1 MRMAIAAAVF
11 AATIPMSAAHAVT
24 VSGDFDET
32 TNVSI
37 SNGDVFRTEVF
48 ADASDGANEL
58 RFAFTADG
66 PVRVTNTSTINPN
79 GVFEDVTIALEDASG
94 AVLAF
99 ISGLNAG
106 DGTPITADFA
116 DGAEFFLTASF
127 SDVTTNDS
135 NLDFRVAGAAVPIP
149 AALPMFATALV
160 GFGLLGRRRK
170 TAPRA

>member
-79 GVFEDVTIALEDASG
+79 GVFEDVTIALEDSSG
-94 AVLAF
+94 AVLSSV
-99 ISGLNAG
+99 SGLDAG
-106 DGTPITADFA
+106 DGFPVMADFA
-116 DGAEFFLTASF
+116 DGDEFFLTASF
-127 SDVTTNDS
+127 SNVAGDDS
-135 NLDFRVAGAAVPIP
+135 NLDFRLAGTAVPVP
-149 AALPMFATALV
+149 AALPLMLSVAGVFGGVAL
-160 GFGLLGRRRK
+160 RRR
-170 TAPRA
+170 RARG